1 MATEIERKFLV
12 VNDSWRDG
20 VESESHVMQGYLS
33 EGKTAT
39 VRVRIKGD
47 AAFLTI
53 KGKMQGISRSEYE
66 YPIPVAD
73 AEAMLRELS
82 VSPPI
87 DKTRYRVRCG
97 DHVWDL
103 DLFHGDNAGLIMA
116 EVELEH
122 ADEAIEMP
130 TWAGQEVSADLRYYN
145 VNLAKNPYTRW

>member
-12 VNDSWRDG
+12 INDSWRAG

-73 AEAMLRELS
+73 AEPMLRELS
-82 VSPPI
+82 VSTPI
-87 DKTRYRVRCG
+87 DKTRYQRALWRPCLGPGPVPRRERRADHGRGRARAPGRALRDARPGQDRRCPM
-97 DHVWDL
+97 
-103 DLFHGDNAGLIMA
+103 IC
-116 EVELEH
+116 
-122 ADEAIEMP
+122 AI
-130 TWAGQEVSADLRYYN
+130 T
-145 VNLAKNPYTRW
+145 T